1 MKKTKIIILVVAAL
15 LIIALPALFVIQK
28 TKEKNTPELPI
39 QEEYR
44 LPDISVVVAK
54 KSGRII
60 ISSGSENKV
69 IVKYAGDKIEIDKP
83 FSIHKDTIFMAENY
97 TPPKADMTLQIELKN
112 IDKLIVE
119 NSSQVY
125 ICNYS
130 SPKLEV
136 VNRKGVVLFTYT
148 EGKKRE
154 KNRIDSLHYVGYNSF
169 LSINN
174 TQTKEAQIELRKSK
188 FWIVKNVNFKNL
200 DLHVNDSSEVL
211 QYSHKR
217 GNTQNLD
224 LEIDNS
230 SILQLGKY

>member
-1 MKKTKIIILVVAAL
+1 MKKTKIIILAVAAL

-28 TKEKNTPELPI
+28 TKAKNKPELPV
-39 QEEYR
+39 QDEYK

-54 KSGRII
+54 NFGAFTLTSGN
-60 ISSGSENKV
+60 ENKA

-83 FSIHKDTIFMAENY
+83 FSIHNDTLFMTENY
-97 TPPKADMTLQIELKN
+97 IPPKADLTLQIELKN

-136 VNRKGVVLFTYT
+136 VNRKGVVQFTYT

-188 FWIVKNVNFKNL
+188 FWIVENVNFKNL
-200 DLHVNDSSEVL
+200 GLHVNDSSEVL
-211 QYSHKR
+211 QFSHKR